1 MRLHNIEIPV
11 RNLPTVDPG
20 FIPLGLYMDAFLK
33 EASKPVSVAIER
45 ENGNISVF
53 DTFLYGEESHAAAD
67 LTYLER
73 IIKFLLW
80 SRGGWR
86 IFVCGDERAAKYIK
100 DLYSETGARAF
111 DRRTM
116 ETIYE
121 KQFEV
126 CSLPLADKPRDS
138 EETVPIG

>member
-53 DTFLYGEESHAAAD
+53 ETFLYGETAALIYTSGTVAGVPEN
-67 LTYLER
+67 LMSSGRTLAVHMYA
-73 IIKFLLW
+73 LLNEGLYMEQAYATAVILLIMLVLINALSNFI
-80 SRGGWR
+80 SRKITAKGG
-86 IFVCGDERAAKYIK
+86 
-100 DLYSETGARAF
+100 
-111 DRRTM
+111 
-116 ETIYE
+116 
-121 KQFEV
+121 
-126 CSLPLADKPRDS
+126 
-138 EETVPIG
+138 